1 MKKIT
6 AEFELKT
13 GKTKD
18 DLGDIQD
25 GLKGVEKGLDAAGK
39 EGKKTNKILK
49 GISNLFKGALGLG
62 IVIKL
67 FDVLKDTFMQ
77 NQKVADTFATV
88 METLSLAFNDLF
100 KFLDSNIGNIVGYF
114 KAIFN
119 DPKQAIVDFGV
130 AIKKNLIER
139 FNSALEVLGFLGTA
153 IKKVFEGDFDGA
165 MEAAKNAGKEYV
177 DVLTGVDNSVD
188 KIVEGTKEI
197 TSSIVEYGKSTYEA
211 AAGVVE
217 LNKSAEKAAVI
228 NQGLI
233 EKYDRQAEQ
242 QRQIRDDETKTIE
255 ERIAANNKLGEIL
268 DLQEEKMLA
277 NAASIEKAAQ
287 AQFDKNDSDEN
298 FIALQEAKNEVA
310 AIEAQIE
317 GFRSEQLINT
327 NSLERE
333 RNDLIK
339 EKDELETDRLDKI
352 KELTTFEELNA
363 YDALERDKQI
373 ALEELELLE
382 GTEAEKQKILEHYA
396 AKKKEL
402 DDESAEDEKQLD
414 QDVMNAKMDMAQAG
428 LGLIAEIAGEGSKV
442 GKAAAI
448 AQATIAGIQSTINAF
463 QTANASPITTVFPA
477 YPYIQAGLAA
487 GFAGV
492 SIAKMKSSPTS
503 GGSGSMGSTAPA
515 PPSFNVVGAAPENQL
530 AQTIGE
536 QEEKPIKAFVV
547 SNEVTNAQALERNIV
562 EGASI
567 G

>member
-1 MKKIT
+1 
-6 AEFELKT
+6 
-13 GKTKD
+13 
-18 DLGDIQD
+18 
-25 GLKGVEKGLDAAGK
+25 
-39 EGKKTNKILK
+39 
-49 GISNLFKGALGLG
+49 
-62 IVIKL
+62 L

-492 SIAKMKSSPTS
+492 SIAKM
-503 GGSGSMGSTAPA
+503 
-515 PPSFNVVGAAPENQL
+515 
-530 AQTIGE
+530 
-536 QEEKPIKAFVV
+536 
-547 SNEVTNAQALERNIV
+547 
-562 EGASI
+562 
-567 G
+567 

>member
-67 FDVLKDTFMQ
+67 FDVLKETFMQ

-114 KAIFN
+114 KAIFS

-217 LNKSAEKAAVI
+217 LNKSAEVAAVI

-242 QRQIRDDETKTIE
+242 QRQIRDDESKTIE

-268 DLQEEKMLA
+268 DEQSEKMLE
-277 NAASIEKAAQ
+277 NVDITIKAAQ
-287 AQFDKNDSDEN
+287 AEFDKNQNQEN
-298 FIALQEAKNEVA
+298 AIALQEALNERA
-310 AIEAQIE
+310 AVLAQIE
-317 GFRSEQLINT
+317 GFRSEQLINRI
-327 NSLERE
+327 SLERE
-333 RNDLIK
+333 VADIK
-339 EKDELETDRLDKI
+339 KETDEKEIDRLNKI
-352 KELTTFEELNA
+352 EELLALEELNA

>member
-67 FDVLKDTFMQ
+67 FDVLKETFMQ

-114 KAIFN
+114 KAIFS

-217 LNKSAEKAAVI
+217 LNKSAEVAAVI

-242 QRQIRDDETKTIE
+242 QRQIRDDESKTTE
-255 ERIAANNKLGEIL
+255 ERIAANTELGRIL
-268 DLQEEKMLA
+268 DEQSEKMLE
-277 NAASIEKAAQ
+277 NVDLQIKAAQ
-287 AQFDKNDSDEN
+287 AEFDKNQNQEN
-298 FIALQEAKNEVA
+298 YIALLEAQNEREAVL
-310 AIEAQIE
+310 AQIE
-317 GFRSEQLINT
+317 GFRSEQLINRI
-327 NSLERE
+327 SLERE
-333 RNDLIK
+333 AADAK
-339 EKDELETDRLDKI
+339 EEADEKEIDRLNKI
-352 KELTTFEELNA
+352 EELLALEELNA

-402 DDESAEDEKQLD
+402 DDESAEAEKQLD

-530 AQTIGE
+530 AQAIGE

>member
-67 FDVLKDTFMQ
+67 FDVLKETFMQ

-114 KAIFN
+114 KAIFS

-217 LNKSAEKAAVI
+217 LNKSAEVAAVI

-242 QRQIRDDETKTIE
+242 QRQIRDDESKTIE

-268 DLQEEKMLA
+268 DEQSEKMLE
-277 NAASIEKAAQ
+277 NVDITIKAAQ
-287 AQFDKNDSDEN
+287 AEFDKNQNQEN
-298 FIALQEAKNEVA
+298 AIALQEALNERA
-310 AIEAQIE
+310 AVLAQIE
-317 GFRSEQLINT
+317 GFRSEQLINRI
-327 NSLERE
+327 SLERE
-333 RNDLIK
+333 VADIK
-339 EKDELETDRLDKI
+339 KEADEKEIDRLNKI
-352 KELTTFEELNA
+352 EELLALEELNA

-530 AQTIGE
+530 AQAIGE

>member
-67 FDVLKDTFMQ
+67 FDVLKETFMQ

-100 KFLDSNIGNIVGYF
+100 KFLDSNIGNVVGYF
-114 KAIFN
+114 KAIFS
-119 DPKQAIVDFGV
+119 DPKQTIVDFGV

-165 MEAAKNAGKEYV
+165 MEAAKNASKEYV

-477 YPYIQAGLAA
+477 YPYVQAGLAA

>member
-25 GLKGVEKGLDAAGK
+25 GLKGVEKGLDAASK

-67 FDVLKDTFMQ
+67 FDVLKETFMQ

-100 KFLDSNIGNIVGYF
+100 KFLDSNIGNVVGYF
-114 KAIFN
+114 KAIFS
-119 DPKQAIVDFGV
+119 DPKQTIVDFGV

-165 MEAAKNAGKEYV
+165 MEAAKNASKEYV

-477 YPYIQAGLAA
+477 YPYVQAGLAA